1 MAGVYLKALFGLG
14 IMVLTQ
20 LSLSRLKQS
29 EISIL
34 IYLRFCLFFNFFL
47 GDFWVYLG
55 INSLSER
62 ISENYAKREF

>member
-34 IYLRFCLFFNFFL
+34 IYLRSVFFLIFL

-62 ISENYAKREF
+62 ISENYAKR